1 MDASVL
7 RKIIGDD
14 EASVR
19 EFLALFRQ
27 TAQRQRAEMHA
38 ACARGEGH
46 QSAAV
51 AHKLKS
57 SARSIGAQALAEF
70 CVEIESAVTAG
81 NLALLREHLVAFDV
95 EWQREKL
102 AIDAYLGDGDGG

>member
-38 ACARGEGH
+38 ACARGEGR
-46 QSAAV
+46 QTAAV

-57 SARSIGAQALAEF
+57 SARSIGAQALADI
-70 CVEIESAVTAG
+70 CVEIESAVASG
-81 NLALLREHLVAFDV
+81 NLAMLREHVVAFDV
-95 EWQREKL
+95 EWKREEM
-102 AIDAYLGDGDGG
+102 AIDAYLGNGDGG

>member
-27 TAQRQRAEMHA
+27 TAQRQRAPRCTRPVPGRRAPVSGCRTQAEVV
-38 ACARGEGH
+38 G
-46 QSAAV
+46 
-51 AHKLKS
+51 
-57 SARSIGAQALAEF
+57 RSIGAQALAGFVLKSKVPSRLETWH
-70 CVEIESAVTAG
+70 CCGNTWWHSMSNGAG
-81 NLALLREHLVAFDV
+81 
-95 EWQREKL
+95 KL
-102 AIDAYLGDGDGG
+102 TIDAYLGDGDGG